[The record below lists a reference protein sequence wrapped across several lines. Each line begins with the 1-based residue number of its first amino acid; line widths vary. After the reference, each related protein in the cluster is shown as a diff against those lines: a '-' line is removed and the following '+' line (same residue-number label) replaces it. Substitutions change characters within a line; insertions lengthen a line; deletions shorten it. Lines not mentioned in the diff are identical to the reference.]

1 MSDTVND
8 AIVDIT
14 TKISALPEV
23 ATDKVLYVYSQERLM
38 DETEGLDY
46 PLVGVIY
53 AGMLKKEGRRP
64 GSDVQGRTQTL
75 FIDVVVTQGPVCD
88 ATTGLADEK
97 HTTTDLLNK
106 IRNQIIAECERA
118 PAGHKWTFRAEVP
131 AYLNLRLVTATDSPR
146 DRAKILAY
154 VQRWETTVIVGIGA
168 VTAIT

>member
-1 MSDTVND
+1 MSDPVNE
-8 AIVDIT
+8 AINDIT

-23 ATDKVLYVYSQERLM
+23 ATDKVLYMYSQERLL
-38 DETEGLDY
+38 DESQGLDF

-53 AGMLKKEGRRP
+53 AGMQKKAGQK
-64 GSDVQGRTQTL
+64 QGRVQSL

-88 ATTGLADEK
+88 STTGLADEK
-97 HTTTDLLNK
+97 HDTTDLLNK

-118 PAGHKWTFRAEVP
+118 PAGHKWWFNGEVP
-131 AYLNLRLVTATDSPR
+131 AYINLRLVTATDSPR
-146 DRAKILAY
+146 DRAKMLAY